1 LPLLWAEIHKKQ
13 VDKFVLINYSDER
26 TLRPFHGK
34 AIAIDVKDRHAPFP
48 SIFII
53 HEMRVRG
60 HNPFASVV
68 HNLPDD
74 IPWQDWILSDGV
86 FDNTSGSFNRIKP
99 PRNRSSNNS
108 ASAQAQL
115 QFQPTT
121 MNVGDTSTRRVVEM
135 NADVISNILAA
146 TYAMPSWKACQMEG
160 TRWTGTGE
168 ENIKKYVS
176 SIGVQEDH
184 CPEV

>member
-1 LPLLWAEIHKKQ
+1 MPLLWAEIHKKQ
-13 VDKFVLINYSDER
+13 VGKFVLINYSNER
-26 TLRPFHGK
+26 TLRPFHGN
-34 AIAIDVKDRHAPFP
+34 AIAVDIKDRYAPFP
-48 SIFII
+48 SIFTI

-60 HNPFASVV
+60 YNPFAPVV

-86 FDNTSGSFNRIKP
+86 FNNVSGSFNRDKP
-99 PRNRSSNNS
+99 PRNRYSNNS

-121 MNVGDTSTRRVVEM
+121 MNAGDASTRRVVEM
-135 NADVISNILAA
+135 NADVISDILAA

>member
-1 LPLLWAEIHKKQ
+1 LLWAEKQ
-13 VDKFVLINYSDER
+13 VGKFVLINYSNER

-34 AIAIDVKDRHAPFP
+34 AIAVDIKDRHAPFP

-53 HEMRVRG
+53 HKMRVRG
-60 HNPFASVV
+60 HNPFAPVV

-86 FDNTSGSFNRIKP
+86 FNNISGSFNRDKL
-99 PRNRSSNNS
+99 PRNRYSNNS

-115 QFQPTT
+115 QFQPMTT
-121 MNVGDTSTRRVVEM
+121 NAGDASTRRVVEM
-135 NADVISNILAA
+135 NADVISDILAA

-160 TRWTGTGE
+160 TR
-168 ENIKKYVS
+168 
-176 SIGVQEDH
+176 
-184 CPEV
+184 